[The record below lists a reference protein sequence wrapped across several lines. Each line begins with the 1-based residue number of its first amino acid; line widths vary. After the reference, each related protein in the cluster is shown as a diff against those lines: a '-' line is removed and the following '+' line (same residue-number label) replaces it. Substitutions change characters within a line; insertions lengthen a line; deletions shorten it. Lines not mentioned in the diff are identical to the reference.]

1 MKFKNTTSKAK
12 AVQIKGGHKVVP
24 GNGETTIE
32 ADLIIGGDKY
42 LDRLEAAGFK
52 IEGRPA
58 VNEDKPAKKAAKKK
72 PAKKPA
78 KKAATKGGD
87 GNDTPTPLVE

>member
-42 LDRLEAAGFK
+42 LDGLEAAGFK
-52 IEGRPA
+52 IEGRLYTAQA
-58 VNEDKPAKKAAKKK
+58 VHHIEPVKLAKKTAKKAAKKK
-72 PAKKPA
+72 PAKKA
-78 KKAATKGGD
+78 
-87 GNDTPTPLVE
+87 E

>member
-12 AVQIKGGHKVVP
+12 AVQIKGGHTVVP

-42 LDRLEAAGFK
+42 LDGLEAAGFK

-58 VNEDKPAKKAAKKK
+58 ANEEKPAKKAKKK

-78 KKAATKGGD
+78 KKAAAKGGD
-87 GNDTPTPLVE
+87 GNNTPTPPAE